1 MHELHLGVLAVLGI
15 CVAGG
20 VIGAWVFQK
29 MNVPQ
34 VVGYIVVGVLIGDT
48 GFGLLHPSD
57 IVALQPFN
65 NFALGLIGFL
75 VGGELSGSIF
85 KKYGKQ
91 FTAILL
97 GEGLAAFFLVGLAST
112 IIVYFVCH
120 DWITAIAA
128 GIVFGAIASA
138 TDPASTIDVLWE
150 YRSAGVLTTAIVAIV
165 ALDDALAMTLYGL
178 GTSAAIILTQS
189 GGASV
194 GTTLM
199 HTGIELVGAVVLGV
213 IGGFVLNA
221 MMHYMPQTEKR
232 LGISIGILLL
242 CIGLSVAFNM
252 DVILATMAVGIVLIN
267 RAPRRSKKLFET
279 IRSFS
284 TPIYIIF
291 FVLVGARL
299 SLGNMPAWIWGLV
312 AAYVLMRSLGKWI
325 GAYWGGRVSKAEKSV
340 QNYMGMAL
348 FAQGGVAVGLSIVA
362 SHNLQHIQVVEGM
375 SLGDMIIFTVT
386 ATTLCVQLIGPAFAK
401 LAITKAGEIG
411 RNITEEDVMAEL
423 KVSDVVNTEVVPLE
437 EGTPLE
443 TVVRH
448 FAEQETFVYPVVSND
463 GKIIGVLT
471 FDRLKELLTDRDT
484 WQWLVV
490 GDVMQPVRDRLYA
503 KMNLGEALL
512 DMQNMQTEALPV
524 IESAESHKLL
534 GVLDQRE
541 ARRSIGAELV
551 RRQTASSCE
560 PV

>member
-1 MHELHLGVLAVLGI
+1 MPHVELGVLAILGI

-20 VIGAWVFQK
+20 VLGAWIFQRLHI
-29 MNVPQ
+29 PQ
-34 VVGYIVVGVLIGDT
+34 VVGYIVIGVLIGDT
-48 GFGLLHPSD
+48 GLGLLHPED
-57 IVALQPFN
+57 IVALRPFN

-97 GEGLAAFFLVGLAST
+97 GEGLAAFVLVGLAST
-112 IIVYFVCH
+112 GIVYLVGH
-120 DWITAIAA
+120 DWIMAIAA

-150 YRSAGVLTTAIVAIV
+150 YRSAGVLSTAIVAIV

-178 GTSAAIILTQS
+178 GTSIASILANS
-189 GGASV
+189 GGESIGV
-194 GTTLM
+194 TML
-199 HTGIELVGAVVLGV
+199 HTGIELGGAILLG
-213 IGGFVLNA
+213 IACGFVLNA

-242 CIGLSVAFNM
+242 CIGLAVAFDM
-252 DVILATMAVGIVLIN
+252 DVILATMSVGIVLIN
-267 RAPRRSKKLFET
+267 LAPRRSKQLFEV

-299 SLGNMPAWIWGLV
+299 SLGNMPLWLWGLV
-312 AAYVLMRSLGKWI
+312 AAYVLMRSVGKWVGSYY
-325 GAYWGGRVSKAEKSV
+325 GAKISKAEKSV

-362 SHNLQHIQVVEGM
+362 SQNLQHIQIVEGM

-401 LAITKAGEIG
+401 MAIKKAGEIG
-411 RNITEEDVMAEL
+411 RNVTEEDVMSEL
-423 KVSDVVNTEVVPLE
+423 KVSDVVDTGIVPLK
-437 EGTPLE
+437 EGTPLAE
-443 TVVRH
+443 VVQN
-448 FAEQETFVYPVVSND
+448 FAEQDTLVYPVVTSD
-463 GKIIGVLT
+463 GTITGVLT
-471 FDRLKELLTDRDT
+471 FDMLKEVLIDSDT
-484 WQWLVV
+484 WHWLVV
-490 GDVMQPVRDRLYA
+490 GDVMQPLHDRL
-503 KMNLGEALL
+503 LGETNLAEALQ
-512 DMQNMQTEALPV
+512 DMHALQTEMLPV
-524 IESAESHKLL
+524 IESAESGKLL
-534 GVLDQRE
+534 GVLDQR
-541 ARRSIGAELV
+541 AVRRKVNAELV
-551 RRQTASSCE
+551 RRQTA
-560 PV
+560 VA

>member
-1 MHELHLGVLAVLGI
+1 MPHVELGVLAILGI

-20 VIGAWVFQK
+20 VLGAWIFQRLHI
-29 MNVPQ
+29 PQ
-34 VVGYIVVGVLIGDT
+34 VVGYIVIGVLIGDT
-48 GFGLLHPSD
+48 GLGLLHPED
-57 IVALQPFN
+57 IVALRPFN

-97 GEGLAAFFLVGLAST
+97 GEGLAAFVLVGLAST
-112 IIVYFVCH
+112 GIVYLVGH
-120 DWITAIAA
+120 DWIMAIAA

-150 YRSAGVLTTAIVAIV
+150 YRSAGVLSTAIVAIV

-178 GTSAAIILTQS
+178 GTSIASILANS
-189 GGASV
+189 GGESIGV
-194 GTTLM
+194 TML
-199 HTGIELVGAVVLGV
+199 HTGIELGGAILLG
-213 IGGFVLNA
+213 IACGFVLNA

-242 CIGLSVAFNM
+242 CIGLAVAFDM
-252 DVILATMAVGIVLIN
+252 DVILATMSVGIVLIN
-267 RAPRRSKKLFET
+267 LAPRRSKQLFEV

-299 SLGNMPAWIWGLV
+299 SLGNMPLWLWGLV
-312 AAYVLMRSLGKWI
+312 AAYVLMRSVGKWVGSYY
-325 GAYWGGRVSKAEKSV
+325 GAKISKAEKSV

-362 SHNLQHIQVVEGM
+362 SQNLQHIQIVEGM

-401 LAITKAGEIG
+401 MAIKMAGEIG
-411 RNITEEDVMAEL
+411 RNVTEEDVMSEL
-423 KVSDVVNTEVVPLE
+423 KVSDVVDTGIVPLK
-437 EGTPLE
+437 EGTPLAE
-443 TVVRH
+443 VVQH
-448 FAEQETFVYPVVSND
+448 FAEQDTLVYPVVTSD
-463 GKIIGVLT
+463 GTITGVLT
-471 FDRLKELLTDRDT
+471 FDMLKEVLIDSDT
-484 WQWLVV
+484 WHWLVV
-490 GDVMQPVRDRLYA
+490 GDVMQPLHDRL
-503 KMNLGEALL
+503 LGETNLAEALQ
-512 DMQNMQTEALPV
+512 DMHALQTEMLPV
-524 IESAESHKLL
+524 IESAESGKLL
-534 GVLDQRE
+534 GVLDQR
-541 ARRSIGAELV
+541 AVRRKVNAELV
-551 RRQTASSCE
+551 RRQTA
-560 PV
+560 VA

>member
-1 MHELHLGVLAVLGI
+1 LAIPASGI
-15 CVAGG
+15 A
-20 VIGAWVFQK
+20 
-29 MNVPQ
+29 
-34 VVGYIVVGVLIGDT
+34 
-48 GFGLLHPSD
+48 
-57 IVALQPFN
+57 ALQPFN

-97 GEGLAAFFLVGLAST
+97 GEGLAAFFLVGLSCT
-112 IIVYFVCH
+112 GIVYFVCH

-128 GIVFGAIASA
+128 GVVFGAIASATIASA

-150 YRSAGVLTTAIVAIV
+150 YRSAGVLTTAIIAIV

-178 GTSAAIILTQS
+178 GTSVATILTQS

-199 HTGIELVGAVVLGV
+199 HTGIELGGAILLGMV
-213 IGGFVLNA
+213 GGFVLNA

-252 DVILATMAVGIVLIN
+252 DVILTTMAVGIVLIN
-267 RAPRRSKKLFET
+267 RAPRRSKKLFEV

-299 SLGNMPAWIWGLV
+299 SLGNMPAWIWALV
-312 AAYVLMRSLGKWI
+312 AAYVLMRSIGKWI
-325 GAYWGGRVSKAEKSV
+325 GAYWGGRISKAEAPV
-340 QNYMGMAL
+340 QNYLGMAL

-362 SHNLQHIQVVEGM
+362 SHNLQHIQVVDGM
-375 SLGDMIIFTVT
+375 SLGDMIMFTVT

-401 LAITKAGEIG
+401 LAITKAGEVG
-411 RNITEEDVMAEL
+411 RNVTEEDVMAEW
-423 KVSDVVNTEVVPLE
+423 KVSDAVNTGVVPLHE
-437 EGTPLE
+437 ATPLN
-443 TVVRH
+443 TVVQH
-448 FAEQETFVYPVVSND
+448 FAEQDVFVYPVVAND

-490 GDVMQPVRDRLYA
+490 GDVMQPVQDRLFGE
-503 KMNLGEALL
+503 MNLAEAML
-512 DMQNMQTEALPV
+512 DMQNMQAEALPV
-524 IESAESHKLL
+524 LESSENHRLL
-534 GVLDQRE
+534 GVLDLRE
-541 ARRSIGAELV
+541 TRRKVGAELV
-551 RRQTASSCE
+551 RRQTA
-560 PV
+560 VA

>member
-1 MHELHLGVLAVLGI
+1 MQAFINV
-15 CVAGG
+15 VAAAGRW
-20 VIGAWVFQK
+20 A
-29 MNVPQ
+29 
-34 VVGYIVVGVLIGDT
+34 DA
-48 GFGLLHPSD
+48 GL
-57 IVALQPFN
+57 
-65 NFALGLIGFL
+65 GFL
-75 VGGELSGSIF
+75 VGGELSGTIF

-97 GEGLAAFFLVGLAST
+97 GEGLAAFLLVGISST
-112 IIVYFVCH
+112 LIVNLVVH
-120 DWITAIAA
+120 DWIVSIAA
-128 GIVFGAIASA
+128 GVVFGAIASA

-150 YRSAGVLTTAIVAIV
+150 YRSSGVLTTAIVAIV
-165 ALDDALAMTLYGL
+165 ALDDALAMTLYGI
-178 GTSAAIILTQS
+178 GTSVATILTQS
-189 GGASV
+189 GGDSI

-199 HTGIELVGAVVLGV
+199 HTGIELGGAILLGV
-213 IGGFVLNA
+213 ACGFVLNA

-267 RAPRRSKKLFET
+267 SAPRRSKKLFET

-299 SLGNMPAWIWGLV
+299 SLGNMPLWLWGLV
-312 AAYVLMRSLGKWI
+312 AVYVLMRSLGKWA
-325 GAYWGGRVSKAEKSV
+325 GAYWGGRLSKAEKPV
-340 QNYMGMAL
+340 RNYLGMAI

-362 SHNLQHIQVVEGM
+362 SHHLQHIQVTEAM

-401 LAITKAGEIG
+401 LAIKKAGEIG
-411 RNITEEDVMAEL
+411 RNVTEEDVVAAL
-423 KVSDVVNTEVVPLE
+423 KVSDMVNTGIVPLH

-448 FAEQETFVYPVVSND
+448 FAEQDTFVYPVVSKD
-463 GKIIGVLT
+463 GKIVGVLT
-471 FDRLKELLTDRDT
+471 FDLLKELLTDRDS

-490 GDVMQPVRDRLYA
+490 GDVMQPVQDRLFGA
-503 KMNLGEALL
+503 MNLGEAIL
-512 DMQNMQTEALPV
+512 DMQNMQAEALPV
-524 IESAESHKLL
+524 IESSENEKLL
-534 GVLDQRE
+534 GVLDLRE
-541 ARRSIGAELV
+541 TRRKVGAELV
-551 RRQTASSCE
+551 RRQTVA
-560 PV
+560 

>member
-1 MHELHLGVLAVLGI
+1 MPDFHLGVLAVLGI

-20 VIGAWVFQK
+20 VVGAWIFQRL
-29 MNVPQ
+29 NIPQ

-48 GFGLLHPSD
+48 GLGLLHPGD
-57 IVALQPFN
+57 IAALRPFN

-97 GEGLAAFFLVGLAST
+97 GEGLAAFFLVGIAST
-112 IIVYFVCH
+112 VIVYFVGH
-120 DWITAIAA
+120 DWIMAIAA

-178 GTSAAIILTQS
+178 GTSIASILANS
-189 GGASV
+189 GGESV
-194 GTTLM
+194 GLTMLHTL
-199 HTGIELVGAVVLGV
+199 IELGGAIVLGV
-213 IGGFVLNA
+213 ASGFVLNA

-232 LGISIGILLL
+232 LGISIGIILL
-242 CIGLSVAFNM
+242 CIGLAVAFGM
-252 DVILATMAVGIVLIN
+252 DVILATMSVGIVLIN
-267 RAPRRSKKLFET
+267 LAPKRSKQLFEV

-299 SLGNMPAWIWGLV
+299 SLGNMPPWLWGLV
-312 AAYVLMRSLGKWI
+312 VAYVLMRSIGKWVGSYL
-325 GAYWGGRVSKAEKSV
+325 GARISKAEKPV

-362 SHNLQHIQVVEGM
+362 SQNLQHIQVVEGM

-401 LAITKAGEIG
+401 LAIKKAGEIG
-411 RNITEEDVMAEL
+411 RNVTEEDVMAEL
-423 KVSDVVNTEVVPLE
+423 KVSDVVDTGIVPLQ
-437 EGTPLE
+437 EGTPLAE
-443 TVVRH
+443 VVQH
-448 FAEQETFVYPVVSND
+448 FAEQDTLVYPVVT
-463 GKIIGVLT
+463 GEGTIVGVLT
-471 FDRLKELLTDRDT
+471 FDMLKEVLIDRDT
-484 WQWLVV
+484 WLWLVV
-490 GDVMQPVRDRLYA
+490 GDVMQPLHDRLLA
-503 KMNLGEALL
+503 NMNLAEALREL
-512 DMQNMQTEALPV
+512 HDTQVEALPV
-524 IESAESHKLL
+524 IESEESGKLL
-534 GVLDQRE
+534 GILDQRA
-541 ARRSIGAELV
+541 ARRKVGAELV
-551 RRQTASSCE
+551 RRQTAAA
-560 PV
+560 

>member
-20 VIGAWVFQK
+20 VVGAWLFQK
-29 MNVPQ
+29 LKIPQ

-48 GFGLLHPSD
+48 GFGLLHPED
-57 IVALQPFN
+57 IVALRPFN

-75 VGGELSGSIF
+75 VGGELSASIF

-97 GEGLAAFFLVGLAST
+97 GEGLVAFFLVGVTST
-112 IIVYFVCH
+112 VIVFFVCH
-120 DWITAIAA
+120 SWISALAA
-128 GIVFGAIASA
+128 GVVFGAIASA

-150 YRSAGVLTTAIVAIV
+150 YRSAGVLTTAIIAIV

-178 GTSAAIILTQS
+178 GTSAATILTQS
-189 GGASV
+189 GGDSI

-199 HTGIELVGAVVLGV
+199 HTGIELGGSIVLGI
-213 IGGFVLNA
+213 IGGVVLNA

-242 CIGLSVAFNM
+242 CIGLAVAFNM
-252 DVILATMAVGIVLIN
+252 DVILATMAVGIMLIN
-267 RAPRRSKKLFET
+267 LAPRRSKHLFEAV
-279 IRSFS
+279 RSFA

-312 AAYVLMRSLGKWI
+312 AAYVVMRSIGKWV
-325 GAYWGGRVSKAEKSV
+325 GSYWGGQISKAEKPV
-340 QNYMGMAL
+340 RNYMGMAL
-348 FAQGGVAVGLSIVA
+348 FAQGGVAVGLSIMA
-362 SHNLQHIQVVEGM
+362 SQNLQHIQVTG
-375 SLGDMIIFTVT
+375 SLTLGDMIIFTVT

-401 LAITKAGEIG
+401 LAITKAGEVG
-411 RNITEEDVMAEL
+411 RNVTEEDVMAEW
-423 KVSDVVNTEVVPLE
+423 KVSDVVNKTVVPLKE
-437 EGTPLE
+437 ATPLA
-443 TVVRH
+443 TVIQS
-448 FAEQETFVYPVVSND
+448 FAEQDTFVYPVVSSD
-463 GKIIGVLT
+463 GTICGVLT
-471 FDRLKELLTDRDT
+471 FDMLKELLIDRHT
-484 WQWLVV
+484 WHWLVV
-490 GDVMQPVRDRLYA
+490 GDVMQPVTDRVFA

-512 DMQNMQTEALPV
+512 DMQNMQAEALPV
-524 IESAESHKLL
+524 LESPESNKLI
-534 GVLDQRE
+534 GVLDLRA

-551 RRQTASSCE
+551 RRQTAIA
-560 PV
+560 

>member
-1 MHELHLGVLAVLGI
+1 MHEFELGVLAVLGI

-20 VIGAWVFQK
+20 VVGAWIFQRLHI
-29 MNVPQ
+29 PQ
-34 VVGYIVVGVLIGDT
+34 VVGYIVIGVLIGDT
-48 GFGLLHPSD
+48 GLGLLHPED
-57 IVALQPFN
+57 IVALRPFN

-112 IIVYFVCH
+112 GIVYLVGH
-120 DWITAIAA
+120 DWIMAIAA
-128 GIVFGAIASA
+128 GIIFGAIASA

-150 YRSAGVLTTAIVAIV
+150 YRSAGVLSTAIVAIV

-178 GTSAAIILTQS
+178 GTSIASILAN
-189 GGASV
+189 GGGESI
-194 GTTLM
+194 GTTML
-199 HTGIELVGAVVLGV
+199 HTGIELGGAIFLG
-213 IGGFVLNA
+213 IACGFVLNA

-232 LGISIGILLL
+232 LGISIGIILL
-242 CIGLSVAFNM
+242 CIGLAVAFNM

-267 RAPRRSKKLFET
+267 RAPRRSKQLFEV

-299 SLGNMPAWIWGLV
+299 SLGNMPPWLWGLV
-312 AAYVLMRSLGKWI
+312 AAYVLMRSLGKWV
-325 GAYWGGRVSKAEKSV
+325 GAYWGARISKAEKSV

-362 SHNLQHIQVVEGM
+362 SQNLQHIEVVEGM

-401 LAITKAGEIG
+401 LAIKKAGEIG
-411 RNITEEDVMAEL
+411 RNVTEEDVMAEL
-423 KVSDVVNTEVVPLE
+423 KVSDVVDTDIVPLK
-437 EGTPLE
+437 EGTPLAE
-443 TVVRH
+443 VVQN
-448 FAEQETFVYPVVSND
+448 FAEQDTLVYPVVDNEE
-463 GKIIGVLT
+463 KIAGVLT
-471 FDRLKELLTDRDT
+471 FEMLKEVLMDRDT
-484 WQWLVV
+484 WLWLVV
-490 GDVMQPVRDRLYA
+490 GDVMQPLHERLLGE
-503 KMNLGEALL
+503 MNLAEALQ
-512 DMQNMQTEALPV
+512 DMRALQSEMLPV
-524 IESAESHKLL
+524 IDSADSGKLL
-534 GVLDQRE
+534 GVLDQRA
-541 ARRSIGAELV
+541 ARRKVSAELV
-551 RRQTASSCE
+551 RRQTA
-560 PV
+560 VA